1 LKAGCRS
8 ANRYSRAGGTFLPNC
23 QDNDTVPNVEPA
35 EDLAQQLWAMRE
47 LLEQMVYKLE
57 MQGLLL
63 AANRTRW
70 MPYLNAEI
78 ETLIEAINAVDKD
91 RSAASAALAR
101 VHGLPAGAP
110 LSEILAHVGNPWTP
124 VLTQH
129 RLLLLSLQAEIED
142 ISHANADLARRGV
155 SRSREIIASLGDNSV
170 NVYDPRGNQATLAGA
185 VRIDRRA

>member
-1 LKAGCRS
+1 MS
-8 ANRYSRAGGTFLPNC
+8 
-23 QDNDTVPNVEPA
+23 NVEPA

-70 MPYLNAEI
+70 MPFLNAEI

-91 RSAASAALAR
+91 RAAASAALAR
-101 VHGLPAGAP
+101 SYGLPGGAP
-110 LSEILAHVGNPWTP
+110 LSEILVHVGNPWAP

-142 ISHANADLARRGV
+142 IAHTNADLARRGV

-170 NVYDPRGNQATLAGA
+170 NVYDPRGNSSTLAGA
-185 VRIDRRA
+185 VRVDRRA